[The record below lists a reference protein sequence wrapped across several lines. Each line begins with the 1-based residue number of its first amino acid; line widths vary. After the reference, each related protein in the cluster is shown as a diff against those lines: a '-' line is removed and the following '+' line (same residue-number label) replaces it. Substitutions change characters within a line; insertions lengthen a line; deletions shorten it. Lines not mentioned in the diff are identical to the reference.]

1 MRHCF
6 FHAKTLAA
14 GWLQGPPRHRP
25 MTMDMN
31 ARIDFGQPGI
41 ARYVQLGAL
50 FRRRIETGEWI
61 VGERI
66 PTLERLTS
74 ELGVARATIRQA
86 LGELEAEGLLRRG
99 RATGKF
105 GTRRA
110 AAPYAVQL
118 ATDWASLL
126 NAHQGDTIEVL
137 ATANVNRLPYPIDA
151 PLRYAPGYH
160 YLRRMHRRDG
170 VPYLLGHVYL
180 ESGIFGRLPK
190 KMLRTT
196 PMLRLLKECKG
207 VHIANAQQSLTIGAA
222 DVETAAR
229 LQVAIN
235 APVAI
240 VHRTAFDRAGTLI
253 YYSFGIYRGDHLR
266 LEMTLK

>member
-86 LGELEAEGLLRRG
+86 LGELESEGLLRRY
-99 RATGKF
+99 RAKGTF
-105 GTRRA
+105 VTRRP

-222 DVETAAR
+222 DVETAAL

-235 APVAI
+235 SPVAI

-253 YYSFGIYRGDHLR
+253 YYSLGTYRGDHLR

>member
-1 MRHCF
+1 
-6 FHAKTLAA
+6 
-14 GWLQGPPRHRP
+14 

-86 LGELEAEGLLRRG
+86 LGELESEGLLRRY
-99 RATGKF
+99 RAKGTF
-105 GTRRA
+105 VTRRP

-222 DVETAAR
+222 DVETAAL

>member
-1 MRHCF
+1 
-6 FHAKTLAA
+6 
-14 GWLQGPPRHRP
+14 
-25 MTMDMN
+25 MDMN

-50 FRRRIETGEWI
+50 FRRRIETGEWV

-66 PTLERLTS
+66 PTLDRLIS

-86 LGELEAEGLLRRG
+86 LGELESEGLLRRF
-99 RATGKF
+99 RAKGTF
-105 GTRRA
+105 VTRRP

-126 NAHQGDTIEVL
+126 SAHQGDTIEVL
-137 ATANVNRLPYPIDA
+137 ATSKVDRLPYLIDA
-151 PLRYAPGYH
+151 PLRYAPDYQ
-160 YLRRMHRRDG
+160 YMRRMHRRDG

-180 ESGIFGRLPK
+180 ESGIFSRLPK
-190 KMLRTT
+190 KILRTT
-196 PMLRLLKECKG
+196 PMLRLIKESKG
-207 VHIANAQQSLTIGAA
+207 VHVANAHQARTSGAG
-222 DVETAAR
+222 DGETAAL

-253 YYSFGIYRGDHLR
+253 YYSLGTYRGDHLR